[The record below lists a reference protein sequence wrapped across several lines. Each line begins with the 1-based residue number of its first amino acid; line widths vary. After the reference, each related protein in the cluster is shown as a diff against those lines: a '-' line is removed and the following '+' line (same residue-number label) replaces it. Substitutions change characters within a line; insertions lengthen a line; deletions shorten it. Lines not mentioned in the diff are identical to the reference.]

1 MTQVLFQ
8 QIIHE
13 HFKGTSDTLNYLGER
28 QGKNFPNGIQFIL
41 PACSLKLILTEK
53 KKRRMHTAHFDLFIT
68 IYDLCLIQYTKKM
81 TC

>member
-53 KKRRMHTAHFDLFIT
+53 KKKENAYCSFRSLYNHI
-68 IYDLCLIQYTKKM
+68 
-81 TC
+81 